1 MYGNTIKIYIV
12 LYNKYMINTS
22 IECAYTKMFGLS
34 VLGWWNTSC
43 GWPRRGRLSVFIISF
58 IYFITTRC
66 NGGKEE
72 SLERWN
78 EQTHESPPP
87 NFSKSMNH
95 KKKICL
101 IHVHTMYT
109 DVKCKDL
116 LTLYIINVVH
126 LNNIMMRKWP
136 DHKNMYF
143 NKETVVLV
151 ITM

>member
-1 MYGNTIKIYIV
+1 M
-12 LYNKYMINTS
+12 
-22 IECAYTKMFGLS
+22 EE
-34 VLGWWNTSC
+34 
-43 GWPRRGRLSVFIISF
+43 RRKVWRDEMNRLM
-58 IYFITTRC
+58 
-66 NGGKEE
+66 N
-72 SLERWN
+72 
-78 EQTHESPPP
+78 PPP